1 MYIVGEIQEA
11 STGGG
16 GAEMS
21 DITLHYD
28 FMSGV
33 MLKTCFRM
41 IANICQKGLLFIVV
55 NVTYSLQCNHGAHS
69 SLA

>member
-1 MYIVGEIQEA
+1 
-11 STGGG
+11 
-16 GAEMS
+16 MS